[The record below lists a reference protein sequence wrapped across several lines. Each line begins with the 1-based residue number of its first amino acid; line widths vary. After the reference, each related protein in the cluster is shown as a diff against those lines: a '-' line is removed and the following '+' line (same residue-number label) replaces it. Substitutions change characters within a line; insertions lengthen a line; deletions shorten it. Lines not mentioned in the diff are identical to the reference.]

1 MRILS
6 PRTLA
11 LLAAPLLIPAA
22 SATAQPAALE
32 QQVMRRTLP
41 NGLTVIVAE
50 NHAVPLATVEVV
62 VRSGAITQEPDEQG
76 VPHLFEHMLF
86 RSFRSG
92 MYENFGQAASQIDA
106 SYNGTTT
113 AEAVTYYATV
123 PSASTGTAIGLFAHL
138 VIDPH
143 FRDDDLTTERSVV
156 FGEFNRDIA
165 DPRAQLRL
173 AVERALWG
181 NSYYRKN
188 TLGDATSLLAANPD
202 RLTKIYKR
210 YYVPNNTA
218 IVVTGDV
225 AAPAVFAEIEKR
237 FGGWKPGPDHAA
249 AHPVPAIEPF
259 AESHGIVVAGDVKD
273 ITIMM
278 MWRGPSVV
286 ADSVDGY
293 AADVVSEILN
303 DPDSEFQHHLVD
315 SGLFSHVSIDY
326 LSLAH
331 VGPITLTATTTMDKL
346 DGALT
351 ALGFELGTIGGEHYF
366 SDADLG
372 FATKRRAVDTAM
384 ELETSDGMAQS
395 LAFWWSVAGL
405 DHYFGY
411 VDNLDARSTAELRAY
426 ANRYITRR
434 PFVIGVLAPEANASV
449 IRAWLKQ
456 YIDMSM
462 GPQ

>member
-1 MRILS
+1 MRLLS
-6 PRTLA
+6 PRALA
-11 LLAAPLLIPAA
+11 PLATALLIPAA
-22 SATAQPAALE
+22 SAIAQRAALE
-32 QQVMRRTLP
+32 QQVIRRTMP
-41 NGLTVIVAE
+41 NGLTVVVAE

-62 VRSGAITQEPDEQG
+62 VRTGAITQEPDEQG

-86 RSFRSG
+86 RSYRSG
-92 MYENFGQAASQIDA
+92 GYDNFGQAASQIDA
-106 SYNGTTT
+106 RYNGTTS

-123 PSASTGTAIGLFAHL
+123 PTASAGDAVNLLAHL
-138 VIDPH
+138 VIDPR
-143 FRDDDLTTERSVV
+143 FRKDDLTMEKSVV

-165 DPRAQLRL
+165 DPRAQLNIAL
-173 AVERALWG
+173 ERALWG
-181 NSYYRKN
+181 ASYYRKN
-188 TLGDATSLLAANPD
+188 TLGDMTSLLGATPD
-202 RLTKIYKR
+202 ELTRIYKQ

-225 AAPAVFAEIEKR
+225 AAPAVIAEVEKR
-237 FGGWKPGPDHAA
+237 FADWKAGPDPAT
-249 AHPVPAIEPF
+249 AHPVPAIAPF
-259 AESHGIVVAGDVKD
+259 DSSSGIVVSGDVND

-303 DPDSEFQHHLVD
+303 DPDSEFQHRLVD

-331 VGPITLTATTTMDKL
+331 VGPIRLTATTTMAKL
-346 DGALT
+346 DAALT
-351 ALGFELGTIGGEHYF
+351 SLDVELGLIGNAGYF

-372 FATKRRAVDTAM
+372 FATKRRAVDAAM
-384 ELETSDGMAQS
+384 ELETSEGMAQS
-395 LAFWWSVAGL
+395 LAYWWSVASL

-411 VDNLDARSTAELRAY
+411 VDNLNARSTAELRAY
-426 ANRYITRR
+426 ANRYIVGR
-434 PFVIGVLAPEANASV
+434 PFVVGVLAPQANTAV

-456 YIDMSM
+456 FIEMSTVA
-462 GPQ
+462 Q